1 LWQEALEMITEE
13 EMEMFIDGIIE
24 PVYDPSPAYYED

>member
-1 LWQEALEMITEE
+1 MITEE